1 MKRRE
6 REGRARPPEGEEEA
20 AAHHGRRCEAR
31 RRRRLWR
38 YGEPFSKSRALGE
51 RGARGE
57 FIPELSVAGEMTDT
71 TDHGGAMADAHGA
84 REQGPRGHETAQEK
98 HREKEGEK
106 EMLTKVKTEALAAQF
121 AWATRGRMEML
132 RRRFLHARAGARH
145 GRSE

>member
-1 MKRRE
+1 
-6 REGRARPPEGEEEA
+6 
-20 AAHHGRRCEAR
+20 
-31 RRRRLWR
+31 
-38 YGEPFSKSRALGE
+38 
-51 RGARGE
+51 
-57 FIPELSVAGEMTDT
+57 MTDT